1 MNRSGIGSPDGW
13 CGRGREW
20 AGRWASL
27 LLVLLLVLSGGVLT
41 ACDRREHESA
51 PADKAD
57 PSAFPV
63 DADAW
68 RSRPDVVTR
77 PSGLAYR
84 VLRRGTGAGV
94 PRGAMVTV
102 HYEGRFLDGRI
113 FDSSY
118 ARGQPARFASDRLI
132 PGWVEALSLMHEGDK
147 WELLIPPRLGYG
159 ARGAGNVI
167 PPDTPLFFTVELI
180 RVEAKAPADRSP

>member
-1 MNRSGIGSPDGW
+1 MW
-13 CGRGREW
+13 CGRQGRRCGSR
-20 AGRWASL
+20 GRGRFV
-27 LLVLLLVLSGGVLT
+27 LLVLFLALAGGLLT
-41 ACDRREHESA
+41 ACDREKGESGAGDALA
-51 PADKAD
+51 PT
-57 PSAFPV
+57 SFPV

-68 RSRPDVVTR
+68 RARPDVTTR

-84 VLRRGTGAGV
+84 VLKRGTGAAV
-94 PRGAMVTV
+94 PPGAMVTV
-102 HYEGRFLDGRI
+102 HYEGRFLDGRV

-118 ARGQPARFASDRLI
+118 ARGQPARFRSDRLI

-147 WELLIPPRLGYG
+147 WELLIPARLGYG

-180 RVEAKAPADRSP
+180 RVEAEPPADRSP